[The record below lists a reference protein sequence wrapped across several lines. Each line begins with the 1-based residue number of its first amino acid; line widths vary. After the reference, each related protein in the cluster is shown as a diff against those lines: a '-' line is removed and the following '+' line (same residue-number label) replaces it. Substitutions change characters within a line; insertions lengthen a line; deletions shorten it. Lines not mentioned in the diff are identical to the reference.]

1 MKHAEPFSAEAAQ
14 APGGLL
20 GASLIVRN
28 EAAHLAACL
37 ESIRA
42 VVDDIVVVDTGSDDE
57 SPAIAA
63 SYGARVFRYPWRH
76 DFGAA
81 RNSGLDCCRTEWIL
95 YIDADER
102 LAPCTRAQVEQV
114 LAGASE
120 VAFRLL
126 LRPVAG
132 ATPYREYRLWRNDA
146 RIRFRGAIHENVVP
160 AIHAV
165 AAMDRRPIGTCDL
178 LLEHVGYEGDQTRK
192 HLRNLPLL
200 QRQVKITPENL
211 FLWHHLSRVLAGLG
225 RWQPAKD
232 VLRHAIEL
240 STAAGHTDYC
250 GVLLFTELIS
260 MRMTDGE
267 DVADLLREGRAAY
280 PGNYVLLWQ
289 EARHLV
295 AAGQPEPALAR
306 FDKLLTVDLD
316 GLPDVGPAYDQRLF
330 GESAHEGR
338 GLCLMRLGRFAEAAA
353 AYGEAERCDPGNP
366 EFAVKKKL
374 ALSLSSRVQTRP
386 PREEDQGAAPG
397 QGTTILTA
405 PASRMHR

>member
-1 MKHAEPFSAEAAQ
+1 MYRAEPLSPDAAQ

-57 SPAIAA
+57 SAAIAA
-63 SYGARVFRYPWRH
+63 SYGARVFRYPWQN

-81 RNSGLDCCRTEWIL
+81 RNASLDCCRTDWIL

-102 LAPCTRAQVEQV
+102 LAPCRRADIEQV
-114 LAGASE
+114 LAGADE
-120 VAFRLL
+120 MAFRLL

-178 LLEHVGYEGDQTRK
+178 LLNHVGYEGDQTRK

-200 QRQVKITPENL
+200 RRQVRAEPENL
-211 FLWHHLSRVLAGLG
+211 FVWHHLARV
-225 RWQPAKD
+225 
-232 VLRHAIEL
+232 
-240 STAAGHTDYC
+240 
-250 GVLLFTELIS
+250 
-260 MRMTDGE
+260 
-267 DVADLLREGRAAY
+267 
-280 PGNYVLLWQ
+280 
-289 EARHLV
+289 
-295 AAGQPEPALAR
+295 
-306 FDKLLTVDLD
+306 LD
-316 GLPDVGPAYDQRLF
+316 GLGQHRASEEVLL
-330 GESAHEGR
+330 H
-338 GLCLMRLGRFAEAAA
+338 
-353 AYGEAERCDPGNP
+353 
-366 EFAVKKKL
+366 
-374 ALSLSSRVQTRP
+374 ALDISR
-386 PREEDQGAAPG
+386 AK
-397 QGTTILTA
+397 
-405 PASRMHR
+405 